1 MCTVLYRP
9 NERRGFGRIHLEP
22 KLRGSIDAVP
32 IFVTEAS
39 VTGVRVIHESRFPAK
54 PDGVHQLWFDWNEHT
69 LRFQAEL
76 IRTTIAK
83 LAKRTGEKSLY
94 HSGIRF
100 VQADADT
107 EKLLRDLIGDY
118 VVRSIN
124 EQLANAHGI
133 PPLAAY
139 SYQTGK
145 GNRFRRCE
153 WIHDVWRKAET
164 FDPQQP
170 DHGFT
175 ISAELDPEHV
185 DILCKTWELLG
196 PEGRRLT
203 QLLAQLSISKTEGI
217 PTRRYIP

>member
-1 MCTVLYRP
+1 MLQRSK
-9 NERRGFGRIHLEP
+9 ERRSYGRIHLET
-22 KLRGSIDAVP
+22 KLRGSVDAVP
-32 IFVTEAS
+32 IFVTELS
-39 VTGVRVIHESRFPAK
+39 VTGVRVIHENRFPTK
-54 PDGVHQLWFDWNEHT
+54 PDGVHQLWFDWAEHT
-69 LRFQAEL
+69 LRFQVEL

-83 LAKRTGEKSLY
+83 LAKRAGEKSLY
-94 HSGIRF
+94 DSGLRF
-100 VQADADT
+100 VRGDAKSD
-107 EKLLRDLIGDY
+107 KLLRDLIAEY

-153 WIHDVWRKAET
+153 FVNGSWRKAET

-170 DHGFT
+170 EQGFT
-175 ISAELDPEHV
+175 ISADLDPEQV
-185 DILCKTWELLG
+185 EILCKTWEIVS

-203 QLLAQLSISKTEGI
+203 QLLAQLSISKAEGS
-217 PTRRYIP
+217 PTRRYEP

>member
-1 MCTVLYRP
+1 MCAVLNRSK
-9 NERRGFGRIHLEP
+9 ERRGYGRIHLET
-22 KLRGSIDAVP
+22 KLRGTVDAVP
-32 IFVTEAS
+32 IFVSEVS
-39 VTGVRVIHESRFPAK
+39 VTGVRVLHESRLPIR
-54 PDGVHQLWFDWNEHT
+54 PDGAHQLWFDWNEHT
-69 LRFQAEL
+69 LRFEVEL
-76 IRTTIAK
+76 IRTTISR
-83 LAKRTGEKSLY
+83 LARHAGEKSLY
-94 HSGIRF
+94 DSGLRF
-100 VQADADT
+100 VHGDSKSNT
-107 EKLLRDLIGDY
+107 LLRDLIADY

-153 WIHDVWRKAET
+153 YINGVWRKAET

-170 DHGFT
+170 ENGFT

-185 DILCKTWELLG
+185 DILCKTWEAVG

-203 QLLAQLSISKTEGI
+203 QLLAQLSISKSEGV
-217 PTRRYIP
+217 PTRRYEP